1 MSAPGVIKQPA
12 GTVHLASNLGW
23 RDVPLRSQLLQRL
36 DADISLQVEN
46 DAKLAAVAEYRRYED
61 SDVRDLVYL
70 SGDIGVG
77 AGIIAAGQL
86 MRGWSGFSG
95 EVGHLH
101 LDPLATYTLPL
112 WPHRLLGGA
121 RRPTRVPGAYRG
133 PTGRPTYRPVT
144 HPNSGSCNPWG
155 PAGPQCPR

>member
-1 MSAPGVIKQPA
+1 GLRRAGPGLPIR
-12 GTVHLASNLGW
+12 GH
-23 RDVPLRSQLLQRL
+23 RC
-36 DADISLQVEN
+36 
-46 DAKLAAVAEYRRYED
+46 RRWYH
-61 SDVRDLVYL
+61 
-70 SGDIGVG
+70 
-77 AGIIAAGQL
+77 
-86 MRGWSGFSG
+86 RGWPADARL
-95 EVGHLH
+95 VGIFWRSRA
-101 LDPLATYTLPL
+101 PAPRPPQPTLPL